1 MSKKRNLLS
10 KNALLI
16 FIKNPVLGKVKTRLA
31 ASIGDKN
38 ALKIYYRLLEQTRCE
53 TQTLACDKLLFY
65 SEKIENDAWPATNY
79 QKYVQ
84 EKGDLGLKMKV
95 AFQKAFESGYE
106 KVLIIGS
113 DCAELKKE
121 HIEMAFEAL
130 EKHDVVVGPANDGGY
145 YLIGFQRLI
154 NEVFLNKTWSTAEVL
169 NSTLQDLERL
179 NKTYF
184 LLPELIDVD
193 NFEDLQHI
201 EWLENSF

>member
-201 EWLENSF
+201 EWLKDSF